1 MAKFRRKVIQID
13 DTRCN
18 GCGLC
23 IPACPEGALQII
35 EGKARLV
42 KEQFCDGLGACL
54 GDCPED
60 ALHIVE
66 MEAEYYD
73 ADGVAAELKQKSPE
87 LLAKHHEHLN
97 EHNEEIARVMK
108 PAEPSPVFACPGS
121 KMRHWQE
128 NTAIEAPAIRKQS
141 RLRQWPVQLHLVP
154 PGAPYFRNADIMIVA
169 DCVPFAYPN
178 FHEDFVKDRAIAVG
192 CPKLDD
198 VDAYIEK
205 ISQII
210 RISNP
215 DRLSVAYMEVPCC
228 SGLVHL
234 TRKAIELSG
243 RDIPLETI
251 LVTIKGEKA
260 GAMVTQTKSAK

>member
-1 MAKFRRKVIQID
+1 MKIRRKVIQID
-13 DTRCN
+13 EARCN

-23 IPACPEGALQII
+23 IPSCPEGALQII

-60 ALHIVE
+60 ALKVVE

-73 ADGVAAELKQKSPE
+73 ADGVASELARKSPE
-87 LLAKHHEHLN
+87 LLAKHQKHLN
-97 EHNEEIARVMK
+97 EHKDEIAGVTGPSE
-108 PAEPSPVFACPGS
+108 PAPVFACPGA
-121 KMRHWQE
+121 KMRHWQNDSVTE
-128 NTAIEAPAIRKQS
+128 TPPTRQQS

-154 PGAPYFRNADIMIVA
+154 PGAPYFRNADIMIIA
-169 DCVPFAYPN
+169 DCVLFAYPN

-198 VDAYIEK
+198 VNAYLEK

-210 RISNP
+210 RVSNP
-215 DRLSVAYMEVPCC
+215 SRLSVAYMEVPCC

-243 RDIPLETI
+243 LDIPLEAI

-260 GAMVTQTKSAK
+260 AATVIQSQTG